1 MTVKAS
7 TLLSAIPI
15 IPIGVLK
22 PLTTELR
29 VSTEIAG
36 NQLHEPVRKFKEVL
50 NSNPD
55 AFDKYRPSDDCGEFN
70 EFFLSSQN

>member
-1 MTVKAS
+1 M
-7 TLLSAIPI
+7 
-15 IPIGVLK
+15 PIGVLK

-29 VSTEIAG
+29 ISTEIAG
-36 NQLHEPVRKFKEVL
+36 NQLHAPERKFKEVL

-55 AFDKYRPSDDCGEFN
+55 ALDKYRPSDDCGEFN